1 MSLSGAQ
8 LVIASPSSNWTKIIL
23 VAIFTVGLV
32 TIILVPFVTD
42 IRKAHGTWK
51 SIIDKSAAVP
61 KDMEGPTGVRGIAR
75 ATMAFG
81 VLAVIGFALA
91 YILVEKPFPDNATIA
106 GNIVVALT
114 TTLAAI
120 TAFYFGS
127 KQASD
132 ARVDESKTN
141 PPGPAVP
148 PEAPPAEEPPAAV

>member
-8 LVIASPSSNWTKIIL
+8 LVIASPSTNWTKIIL

-32 TIILVPFVTD
+32 TVILVPFVIDVWRSHTD
-42 IRKAHGTWK
+42 WESMVKTPTGP
-51 SIIDKSAAVP
+51 P
-61 KDMEGPTGVRGIAR
+61 KGMDGPTGVRGVAR

-81 VLAVIGFALA
+81 VLSVIGFALA
-91 YILVEKPFPDNATIA
+91 YILVEQPFKDNSSIV
-106 GNIVVALT
+106 GNIIVALT

-132 ARVDESKTN
+132 AK
-141 PPGPAVP
+141 AVP
-148 PEAPPAEEPPAAV
+148 PPAPPQEPPASA

>member
-8 LVIASPSSNWTKIIL
+8 FVVASPSSNWTKIIL
-23 VAIFTVGLV
+23 VGIFTLGLV
-32 TIILVPFVTD
+32 TVILVPFVTD
-42 IRKAHGTWK
+42 VWK
-51 SIIDKSAAVP
+51 SHTAWEKMIKTAAGPP
-61 KDMEGPTGVRGIAR
+61 KGMDGPTGIRGVAR

-91 YILVEKPFPDNATIA
+91 YILVEQPFNDNRTIV
-106 GNIVVALT
+106 GEIVVALT

-132 ARVDESKTN
+132 AK
-141 PPGPAVP
+141 A
-148 PEAPPAEEPPAAV
+148 APPPDDEPPAST